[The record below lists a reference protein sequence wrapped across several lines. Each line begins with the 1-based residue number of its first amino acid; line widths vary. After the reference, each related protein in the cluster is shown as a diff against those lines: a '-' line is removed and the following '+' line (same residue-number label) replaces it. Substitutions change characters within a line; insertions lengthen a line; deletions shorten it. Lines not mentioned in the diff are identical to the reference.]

1 MTNVYLHGELRNLF
15 GECFKLNIS
24 SPKEVFSAINAN
36 KKTFAHTVKK
46 LAIKGVLYRIVI
58 DDEVLSNPKELDV
71 QKAPKEMHIVP
82 VVWGAGGNSG
92 GILMLAA
99 GVALVAITA
108 GAAAPALAGAMG
120 LSVTA
125 GSAAATAGAAV
136 GSLTALGSVV
146 ASVGVSLAIQGAMS
160 LLFPQP
166 KPDFNQEVAA
176 GGKSYLFGNKPSNVS
191 QGQAVPVGY
200 GRLLIGSSQIS
211 AATNHHP
218 LATDIKQLMTPV
230 DKPIN
235 DYTELVSEDE
245 APSPYGLNAD
255 GFSTNQSANDSESQ
269 IFSTIN
275 ILNSYINVITSSA
288 GKVATDPVEVVVTTN
303 GETVSNPDLSTYN
316 PDIVYDWKELSATK
330 KGAVAI
336 ETAFSFQNGLAYRSY
351 NPNKFELKT
360 KSTNSVNTAANY
372 FVQYPTNTLVTWGPT
387 EFANLNFPTFDS
399 SYKFVRK
406 EITKYLQTSDITAAA
421 RSTLT
426 VTITTKTDHGF
437 VVGNVV
443 DISGLTGTTNANGL
457 KTIKTT
463 ATSNTFTYDLVS
475 GTSTETYAVANY
487 PKAILTRYFVATQ
500 SGYFPKKIT
509 AASRNL
515 TTVTVTSSSHGLS
528 VGNVVII
535 EGLTGTVYPSG
546 TRTITEVTTD
556 TFKFVITGA
565 ISTETYTVATT
576 ANALIE
582 VQPFPIVNNAVNT
595 SFWAE
600 ITPPTLQSTFKALKL
615 NTGVI
620 PNLAALGGDWA
631 SAWLE
636 VAGPTTSPANKAD
649 LDSLIDNF
657 PAYTVQ
663 GVYDQELNMTNL
675 RTITSSTLDRNSLDN
690 YAMEFY
696 GYLYVEIDKTK
707 VINSYDAQQGIT
719 YEIVKIG
726 DTGQWAELGLTGAGG
741 AAIMPELGMTF
752 TKNATVPSSLGNGK
766 IYPVNKYSFKIDSD
780 DAADLYID
788 GQLASSFYGNHGF
801 DMNLAQAPEIA
812 DLSSTTEEITL
823 TLGYHRL
830 YARFQDGIG
839 SDGIS
844 LYSKSKL
851 DGGSYSSYALI
862 AKDKLFYSVL
872 NDLNVSKSAKFR
884 SKALP
889 IAASAM
895 KVGRKYKIITSGTT
909 NWTAIG
915 APSSSVG
922 TVFFKTAGSPTGS
935 GGFVFEDLLSYAQQT
950 SATSNRLV
958 RFVSQRPAS
967 SKSGLSVYN
976 AQWQCSAKIGALELK
991 SAPVKIS
998 ITFNATLANTSA
1010 RAVIDP
1016 ALSYNDPAIKQEK

>member
-15 GECFKLNIS
+15 GECFSLNIN

-36 KKTFAHTVKK
+36 KKTFANTVKK
-46 LAIKGVLYRIVI
+46 LATKGVLYRIVV
-58 DDEVLSNPKELDV
+58 DDEVLNNPKELDV

-82 VVWGAGGNSG
+82 VVWGAGSNSG

-99 GVALVAITA
+99 GIALVAVTGGFGAALVPSIFAAGGSLA
-108 GAAAPALAGAMG
+108 GAA
-120 LSVTA
+120 
-125 GSAAATAGAAV
+125 SAVGMIGAAIAV
-136 GSLTALGSVV
+136 
-146 ASVGVSLAIQGAMS
+146 QGAMS

-211 AATNHHP
+211 AATNHYP
-218 LATDIKQLMTPV
+218 LATDIKQLMTPT

-269 IFSTIN
+269 IFSSIN

-288 GKVATDPVEVVVTTN
+288 AKVATDPVEVVVTTN
-303 GETVSNPDLSTYN
+303 GEVVSNPDISTYN
-316 PDIVYDWKELSATK
+316 PDVVYDWKELSSTK
-330 KGAVAI
+330 KGAIAI
-336 ETAFSFQNGLAYRSY
+336 ETAFAFQNGLAYRSY
-351 NPNKFELKT
+351 DPIPFQLKT
-360 KSTNSVNTAANY
+360 KTTNAINTSANY
-372 FVQYPTNTLVTWGPT
+372 FVTYPTNTLVKWGPT

-406 EITKYLQTSDITAAA
+406 EVTKYLHTNYISGATIA
-421 RSTLT
+421 SLT
-426 VTITTKTDHGF
+426 VTVTTTTNHGYAIGNIVEVTGITGSPNVNGTKT
-437 VVGNVV
+437 
-443 DISGLTGTTNANGL
+443 ITSTP
-457 KTIKTT
+457 
-463 ATSNTFTYDLVS
+463 TSNTFTYVLAS
-475 GTSTETYAVANY
+475 GTGNGSYTAASNATAVF
-487 PKAILTRYFVATQ
+487 TRYFVATE
-500 SGYFPKKIT
+500 SGYSPKLIT
-509 AASRNL
+509 AATRNL
-515 TTVTVTSSSHGLS
+515 DTVTVTSSSHGLS
-528 VGNVVII
+528 VGNVII
-535 EGLTGTVYPSG
+535 VDGLTGTVYANG
-546 TRTITEVTTD
+546 TRTITEVTTN
-556 TFKFVITGA
+556 TFKFVIAGA
-565 ISTETYTVATT
+565 TSTETYTRAAT
-576 ANALIE
+576 ANALRE
-582 VQPFPIVNNAVNT
+582 SQPFPIVSNAVNT

-600 ITPPTLQSTFKALKL
+600 ITAPAFQSTYKALKA

-620 PNLAALGGDWA
+620 PNLTDLGGDWA
-631 SAWLE
+631 SAWSV
-636 VAGPTTSPANKAD
+636 VAGPSTSPTDKAGF
-649 LDSLIDNF
+649 DSLIDNF

-675 RTITSSTLDRNSLDN
+675 RTITRSTLDRNSLDN

-707 VINSYDAQQGIT
+707 VINSYDAQQGVT

-801 DMNLAQAPEIA
+801 DMNLAEPPEI
-812 DLSSTTEEITL
+812 DELSSTTQEVTL

-884 SKALP
+884 SKVLP

-895 KVGRKYKIITSGTT
+895 KVGRKYKIITSGTV

-915 APSSSVG
+915 ASSSSVG
-922 TVFFKTAGSPTGS
+922 TVFFKNATPVTPAPSD
-935 GGFVFEDLLSYAQQT
+935 GFVFEDLLSYAQQT

-958 RFVSQRPAS
+958 RFVSQRPQA

-976 AQWQCSAKIGALELK
+976 SQWQCSAKIGALELK

-998 ITFNATLANTSA
+998 ITFNATIANTSA
-1010 RAVIDP
+1010 RATIDP
-1016 ALSYNDPAIKQEK
+1016 TLSYNSSP

>member
-36 KKTFAHTVKK
+36 KKTFANTVKK
-46 LAIKGVLYRIVI
+46 LATKGVLYRIVV
-58 DDEVLSNPKELDV
+58 DDEVLNNPKELDV

-82 VVWGAGGNSG
+82 VVWGAGSNSG

-99 GVALVAITA
+99 GIALVAVTGGFGAALVPSIFAAGGSLA
-108 GAAAPALAGAMG
+108 GAA
-120 LSVTA
+120 
-125 GSAAATAGAAV
+125 SAVGMIGAAIAV
-136 GSLTALGSVV
+136 
-146 ASVGVSLAIQGAMS
+146 QGAMS

-200 GRLLIGSSQIS
+200 GRLLVGSSQIS
-211 AATNHHP
+211 AATNHYP
-218 LATDIKQLMTPV
+218 LATDIKQLMTPT

-269 IFSTIN
+269 IFSSIN

-288 GKVATDPVEVVVTTN
+288 AKVATDPVEVVVTTN
-303 GETVSNPDLSTYN
+303 GEVVSNPDISTYN
-316 PDIVYDWKELSATK
+316 PDVVYDWKELSSTK
-330 KGAVAI
+330 KGAIAI
-336 ETAFSFQNGLAYRSY
+336 ETAFAFQNGLAYRSY
-351 NPNKFELKT
+351 DPIPFQLKT
-360 KSTNSVNTAANY
+360 KTTNAINTSANY
-372 FVQYPTNTLVTWGPT
+372 FVTYPTNTLVKWGPT

-406 EITKYLQTSDITAAA
+406 EVTKYLHTNYISGATIA
-421 RSTLT
+421 SLT
-426 VTITTKTDHGF
+426 VTVTTTTNHGYAIGNIVEVTGITGSPNVNGTKT
-437 VVGNVV
+437 
-443 DISGLTGTTNANGL
+443 ITSTP
-457 KTIKTT
+457 
-463 ATSNTFTYDLVS
+463 TSNTFTYVLAS
-475 GTSTETYAVANY
+475 GTGNGSYTAASNATAVF
-487 PKAILTRYFVATQ
+487 TRYFVATE
-500 SGYFPKKIT
+500 SGYSPKLIT
-509 AASRNL
+509 AATRNL
-515 TTVTVTSSSHGLS
+515 DTVTVTSSSHGLS
-528 VGNVVII
+528 VGNVII
-535 EGLTGTVYPSG
+535 VDGLTGTVYANG
-546 TRTITEVTTD
+546 TRTITEVTTN
-556 TFKFVITGA
+556 TFKFVIAGA
-565 ISTETYTVATT
+565 TSTETYTRAAT
-576 ANALIE
+576 ANALRE
-582 VQPFPIVNNAVNT
+582 SQPFPIVSNAVNT

-600 ITPPTLQSTFKALKL
+600 ITAPAFQSTYKALKA

-620 PNLAALGGDWA
+620 PNLTDLGGDWA
-631 SAWLE
+631 SAWSV
-636 VAGPTTSPANKAD
+636 VAGPSTSPTDKAGF
-649 LDSLIDNF
+649 DSLIDNF

-675 RTITSSTLDRNSLDN
+675 RTITRSTLDRNSLDN

-707 VINSYDAQQGIT
+707 VINSYDAQQGVT

-801 DMNLAQAPEIA
+801 DMNLAEPPEI
-812 DLSSTTEEITL
+812 DELSSTTQEVTL

-884 SKALP
+884 SKVLP

-895 KVGRKYKIITSGTT
+895 KVGRKYKIITSGTV

-915 APSSSVG
+915 ASSSSVG
-922 TVFFKTAGSPTGS
+922 TVFFKNATPVTPAPSD
-935 GGFVFEDLLSYAQQT
+935 GFVFEDLLSYAQQT

-958 RFVSQRPAS
+958 RFVSQRPQA

-976 AQWQCSAKIGALELK
+976 SQWQCSAKIGALELK

-998 ITFNATLANTSA
+998 ITFNATIANTSA
-1010 RAVIDP
+1010 RATIDP
-1016 ALSYNDPAIKQEK
+1016 TLSYNSSP

>member
-46 LAIKGVLYRIVI
+46 LAIKGVLYRIVV
-58 DDEVLSNPKELDV
+58 DDEVLNTPKELSI

-99 GVALVAITA
+99 GIALIAVTGGLGFAGLGAFAGATTA
-108 GAAAPALAGAMG
+108 GVAGATVTAAAGSLAGISGAVAAIG
-120 LSVTA
+120 A
-125 GSAAATAGAAV
+125 G
-136 GSLTALGSVV
+136 
-146 ASVGVSLAIQGAMS
+146 LAIQGVMS

-387 EFANLNFPTFDS
+387 EFANLNVPTFDS

-406 EITKYLQTSDITAAA
+406 EITKYLQTNDITAAT

-475 GTSTETYAVANY
+475 GTSTETYTVTNY
-487 PKAILTRYFVATQ
+487 PKAILTRYFVATV

-535 EGLTGTVYPSG
+535 EGLTGTVYPNG
-546 TRTITEVTTD
+546 VRTITEVTTD

-565 ISTETYTVATT
+565 ISTETYTAATT

-884 SKALP
+884 SKVLP

-958 RFVSQRPAS
+958 RFVSQRPVS

-1016 ALSYNDPAIKQEK
+1016 ALSYNDPTTKR

>member
-46 LAIKGVLYRIVI
+46 LAIKGVLYRIVV
-58 DDEVLSNPKELDV
+58 DDEVLNTPKELEI

-82 VVWGAGGNSG
+82 VIWGAGSNAG

-99 GVALVAITA
+99 GIALVAVTGGFGTALVPSIFAAGGSLA
-108 GAAAPALAGAMG
+108 GAAGAVGMI
-120 LSVTA
+120 
-125 GSAAATAGAAV
+125 GAAIAV
-136 GSLTALGSVV
+136 Q
-146 ASVGVSLAIQGAMS
+146 GVMT

-200 GRLLIGSSQIS
+200 GRLLVGSSQIS
-211 AATNHHP
+211 AATNHYP

-269 IFSTIN
+269 IFSSIN

-387 EFANLNFPTFDS
+387 EFANLDFPTFDP

-406 EITKYLQTSDITAAA
+406 EIAKYLQTSDITAAA

-457 KTIKTT
+457 KKIKATP
-463 ATSNTFTYDLVS
+463 TSNTFTYDLVS
-475 GTSTETYAVANY
+475 GTSTETYTVTNY
-487 PKAILTRYFVATQ
+487 PKAILTRYFVATL
-500 SGYFPKKIT
+500 SGYSPKTIT

-515 TTVTVTSSSHGLS
+515 DTVTVTSSSHGLS

-535 EGLTGTVYPSG
+535 EGLTGTVYPNG
-546 TRTITEVTTD
+546 VRTITEVTTD
-556 TFKFVITGA
+556 TFKFVISGA
-565 ISTETYTVATT
+565 ISTETYAAAAT
-576 ANALIE
+576 ANALRE
-582 VQPFPIVNNAVNT
+582 TQPFPIVNNAVNT

-620 PNLAALGGDWA
+620 PNLEALGGDWA

-636 VAGPTTSPANKAD
+636 VAGPTTSPVNKAD

-812 DLSSTTEEITL
+812 DLSSTTQEITL

-884 SKALP
+884 SKVLP

-1016 ALSYNDPAIKQEK
+1016 ALSYNDPTTKREK

>member
-15 GECFKLNIS
+15 GECFSLNIN

-36 KKTFAHTVKK
+36 KKTFANTVKK
-46 LAIKGVLYRIVI
+46 LATKGVLYRIVV
-58 DDEVLSNPKELDV
+58 DHEVLTNPKELNV

-82 VVWGAGGNSG
+82 VVWGAGKNAG

-99 GVALVAITA
+99 GVALIAMTGGLGFAGLGVFSAGTTA
-108 GAAAPALAGAMG
+108 GVAGATATTAAGALAGMSGAVAAIG
-120 LSVTA
+120 A
-125 GSAAATAGAAV
+125 G
-136 GSLTALGSVV
+136 
-146 ASVGVSLAIQGAMS
+146 LAIQGVMS

-176 GGKSYLFGNKPSNVS
+176 GGKSYLFGNKPNNAS

-211 AATNHHP
+211 AATNHYP
-218 LATDIKQLMTPV
+218 LATDIKQLMTPA

-245 APSPYGLNAD
+245 APSPYNLNAD
-255 GFSTNQSANDSESQ
+255 GFSTNQSANDSESET
-269 IFSTIN
+269 FSSIN

-288 GKVATDPVEVVVTTN
+288 AKVATDPVEVVVTTN
-303 GETVSNPDLSTYN
+303 GEVVSNPDISTYN
-316 PDIVYDWKELSATK
+316 PDVVYDWKELSSTK
-330 KGAVAI
+330 KGAIAI
-336 ETAFSFQNGLAYRSY
+336 ETAFAFQNGLAYRSY
-351 NPNKFELKT
+351 DPIPFQLKT
-360 KSTNSVNTAANY
+360 KTTNAINTSANY
-372 FVQYPTNTLVTWGPT
+372 FVTYPTNTLIKWGPT

-406 EITKYLQTSDITAAA
+406 EVTKYLHTNYISGATIA
-421 RSTLT
+421 SLT
-426 VTITTKTDHGF
+426 VTVTTTTNHGYAIGNIVEVTGITGSPNVNGTKT
-437 VVGNVV
+437 
-443 DISGLTGTTNANGL
+443 ITSTP
-457 KTIKTT
+457 
-463 ATSNTFTYDLVS
+463 TSNTFTYVLAS
-475 GTSTETYAVANY
+475 GTGDGVYTAASNATAVF
-487 PKAILTRYFVATQ
+487 TRYFVATE
-500 SGYFPKKIT
+500 SGYSPKLIT
-509 AASRNL
+509 AATRNL
-515 TTVTVTSSSHGLS
+515 DTVTVTSSSHGLS
-528 VGNVVII
+528 VGNVVVVD
-535 EGLTGTVYPSG
+535 GLTGTVYANG
-546 TRTITEVTTD
+546 TRTITEVATN
-556 TFKFVITGA
+556 TFKFVIAGA
-565 ISTETYTVATT
+565 TSTETYTRTAT
-576 ANALIE
+576 ANAIRE
-582 VQPFPIVNNAVNT
+582 SQPFPIVNNAVNT

-600 ITPPTLQSTFKALKL
+600 ITAPAFQSTYKALKA

-620 PNLAALGGDWA
+620 PELGALGGDWA
-631 SAWLE
+631 SAWSV
-636 VAGPTTSPANKAD
+636 VAGPATSPTDKAGF
-649 LDSLIDNF
+649 DSLIDNF

-675 RTITSSTLDRNSLDN
+675 RTITRSTLDRNSLDN

-696 GYLYVEIDKTK
+696 GYLYVEMDKTK

-726 DTGQWAELGLTGAGG
+726 DTGQWAELGLTGVGG
-741 AAIMPELGMTF
+741 VAIMPELGMTF
-752 TKNATVPSSLGNGK
+752 TKNASLPSSLGNGK

-801 DMNLAQAPEIA
+801 DMNLVPAPTIA
-812 DLSSTTEEITL
+812 NLSSTTEEVTL

-884 SKALP
+884 SKVLP

-915 APSSSVG
+915 SPSSSVG
-922 TVFFKTAGSPTGS
+922 TVFFKTAGSITGS

-958 RFVSQRPAS
+958 RFVSQRPQA

-976 AQWQCSAKIGALELK
+976 SQWQCSAKIGALELK

-998 ITFNATLANTSA
+998 ITFNATIANTSA
-1010 RAVIDP
+1010 RGVIDST
-1016 ALSYNDPAIKQEK
+1016 LSYNTSP

>member
-15 GECFKLNIS
+15 GECFSLNIN

-36 KKTFAHTVKK
+36 KKTFANTVKK
-46 LAIKGVLYRIVI
+46 LATKGILYRIVI
-58 DDEVLSNPKELDV
+58 DGEVLTNSKEIYIE
-71 QKAPKEMHIVP
+71 KAPEEMHIVP
-82 VVWGAGGNSG
+82 VIWGAGKNAG

-99 GVALVAITA
+99 GVALIAATGGLASIGIAGFSSLGA
-108 GAAAPALAGAMG
+108 GAAAG
-120 LSVTA
+120 STA
-125 GSAAATAGAAV
+125 AAV
-136 GSLTALGSVV
+136 GTTLSALG
-146 ASVGVSLAIQGAMS
+146 AGLAIQGVMS

-176 GGKSYLFGNKPSNVS
+176 GGKSYLFGNKPNNAS

-211 AATNHHP
+211 AATNHYP
-218 LATDIKQLMTPV
+218 LATDIKQLMTPA

-245 APSPYGLNAD
+245 APSPYNLNAD
-255 GFSTNQSANDSESQ
+255 GFSTNQSANDSESET
-269 IFSTIN
+269 FSSIN

-288 GKVATDPVEVVVTTN
+288 AKVATDPVEVVVTTN
-303 GETVSNPDLSTYN
+303 GEVVSNPDISTYN
-316 PDIVYDWKELSATK
+316 PDVVYDWKELSSTK
-330 KGAVAI
+330 KGAIAI
-336 ETAFSFQNGLAYRSY
+336 ETAFAFQNGLAYRSY
-351 NPNKFELKT
+351 DPIPFQLKT
-360 KSTNSVNTAANY
+360 KTTNAINTSANY
-372 FVQYPTNTLVTWGPT
+372 FVTYPTNTLIKWGPT

-406 EITKYLQTSDITAAA
+406 EVTKYLHTNYISGATIA
-421 RSTLT
+421 SLT
-426 VTITTKTDHGF
+426 VTVTTTTNHGYAIGNIVEVTGITGSPNVNGTKT
-437 VVGNVV
+437 
-443 DISGLTGTTNANGL
+443 ITSTP
-457 KTIKTT
+457 
-463 ATSNTFTYDLVS
+463 TSNTFTYVLAS
-475 GTSTETYAVANY
+475 GTGDGVYTAASNATAVF
-487 PKAILTRYFVATQ
+487 TRYFVATE
-500 SGYFPKKIT
+500 SGYSPKLIT
-509 AASRNL
+509 AATRNL
-515 TTVTVTSSSHGLS
+515 DTVTVTSSSHGLS
-528 VGNVVII
+528 VGNVVVVD
-535 EGLTGTVYPSG
+535 GLTGTVYANG
-546 TRTITEVTTD
+546 TRTITEVATN
-556 TFKFVITGA
+556 TFKFVIAGA
-565 ISTETYTVATT
+565 TSTETYTRTAT
-576 ANALIE
+576 ANAIRE
-582 VQPFPIVNNAVNT
+582 SQPFPIVNNAVNT

-600 ITPPTLQSTFKALKL
+600 ITAPAFQSTYKALKA

-620 PNLAALGGDWA
+620 PELGALGGDWA
-631 SAWLE
+631 SAWSV
-636 VAGPTTSPANKAD
+636 VAGPATSPTDKAGF
-649 LDSLIDNF
+649 DSLIDNF

-675 RTITSSTLDRNSLDN
+675 RTITRSTLDRNSLDN

-696 GYLYVEIDKTK
+696 GYLYVEMDKTK

-726 DTGQWAELGLTGAGG
+726 DTGQWAELGLTGVGG
-741 AAIMPELGMTF
+741 VAIMPELGMTF
-752 TKNATVPSSLGNGK
+752 TKNASLPSSLGNGK

-801 DMNLAQAPEIA
+801 DMNLVPAPTIA
-812 DLSSTTEEITL
+812 NLSSTTEEVTL

-884 SKALP
+884 SKVLP

-915 APSSSVG
+915 SPSSSVG
-922 TVFFKTAGSPTGS
+922 TVFFKTAGSITGS

-958 RFVSQRPAS
+958 RFVSQRPQA

-976 AQWQCSAKIGALELK
+976 SQWQCSAKIGALELK

-998 ITFNATLANTSA
+998 ITFNATIANTSA
-1010 RAVIDP
+1010 RGVIDST
-1016 ALSYNDPAIKQEK
+1016 LSYNTSP

>member
-36 KKTFAHTVKK
+36 KKTFANTVKK

-99 GVALVAITA
+99 GIALVAITA
-108 GAAAPALAGAMG
+108 GAAAPALAAG
-120 LSVTA
+120 LGLTTTTV
-125 GSAAATAGAAV
+125 SAAGVATTTL
-136 GSLTALGSVV
+136 STLGSVV
-146 ASVGVSLAIQGAMS
+146 ASVGASLAIQGVMT

-200 GRLLIGSSQIS
+200 GRLLVGSSQIS
-211 AATNHHP
+211 AATNHYP

-269 IFSTIN
+269 IFSSIN

-387 EFANLNFPTFDS
+387 EFANLDFPTFDP

-406 EITKYLQTSDITAAA
+406 EIAKYLQTSDITAAA

-457 KTIKTT
+457 KKIKATP
-463 ATSNTFTYDLVS
+463 TSNTFTYDLVS
-475 GTSTETYAVANY
+475 GTSTETYTVTNY
-487 PKAILTRYFVATQ
+487 PKAILTRYFVATL
-500 SGYFPKKIT
+500 SGYSPKTIT

-515 TTVTVTSSSHGLS
+515 DTVTVTSSSHGLS

-535 EGLTGTVYPSG
+535 EGLTGTVYPNG

-556 TFKFVITGA
+556 TFKFVISGA
-565 ISTETYTVATT
+565 TSTETYAAAAT
-576 ANALIE
+576 ANALRE
-582 VQPFPIVNNAVNT
+582 TQPFPIVNNAVNT

-600 ITPPTLQSTFKALKL
+600 ITPPTLQSTFKALKS

-636 VAGPTTSPANKAD
+636 VAGPTTSPVNKAD

-812 DLSSTTEEITL
+812 DLSSTTQEITL

-884 SKALP
+884 SKVLP

-958 RFVSQRPAS
+958 RFVSQRPVS

-1010 RAVIDP
+1010 RAVIDST
-1016 ALSYNDPAIKQEK
+1016 LSYNDPAIKKDK

>member
-15 GECFKLNIS
+15 GECFSLNIN

-36 KKTFAHTVKK
+36 KKTFANTVKK
-46 LAIKGVLYRIVI
+46 LATKGILYRIVI
-58 DDEVLSNPKELDV
+58 DGEVLTNSKEIYIE
-71 QKAPKEMHIVP
+71 KAPEEMHIVP
-82 VVWGAGGNSG
+82 VIWGAGKNAG

-99 GVALVAITA
+99 GVALIAATGGLASIGIAGFSSLGA
-108 GAAAPALAGAMG
+108 GAAAG
-120 LSVTA
+120 STA
-125 GSAAATAGAAV
+125 AAV
-136 GSLTALGSVV
+136 GTTLSALG
-146 ASVGVSLAIQGAMS
+146 AGLAIQGVMS

-176 GGKSYLFGNKPSNVS
+176 GGKSYLFGNKPNNAS

-211 AATNHHP
+211 AATNHYP
-218 LATDIKQLMTPV
+218 LATDIKQLMTPA

-245 APSPYGLNAD
+245 APSPYNLNAD
-255 GFSTNQSANDSESQ
+255 GFSTNQSANDSESET
-269 IFSTIN
+269 FSSIN

-288 GKVATDPVEVVVTTN
+288 AKVATDPVEVVVTTN
-303 GETVSNPDLSTYN
+303 GEVVSNPDISTYN
-316 PDIVYDWKELSATK
+316 PDVVYDWKELSSTK
-330 KGAVAI
+330 KGAIAI
-336 ETAFSFQNGLAYRSY
+336 ETAFAFQNGLAYRSY
-351 NPNKFELKT
+351 DPIPFQLKT
-360 KSTNSVNTAANY
+360 KTTNAINTSANY
-372 FVQYPTNTLVTWGPT
+372 FVTYPTNTLIKWGPT

-406 EITKYLQTSDITAAA
+406 EVTKYLHTNYISGATIA
-421 RSTLT
+421 SLT
-426 VTITTKTDHGF
+426 VTVTTTTNHGYAIGNIVEVTGITGSPNVNGTKT
-437 VVGNVV
+437 
-443 DISGLTGTTNANGL
+443 ITSTP
-457 KTIKTT
+457 
-463 ATSNTFTYDLVS
+463 TSNTFTYVLAS
-475 GTSTETYAVANY
+475 GTGDGVYTAASNATAVF
-487 PKAILTRYFVATQ
+487 TRYFVATE
-500 SGYFPKKIT
+500 SGYSPKLIT
-509 AASRNL
+509 AATRNL
-515 TTVTVTSSSHGLS
+515 DTVTVTSSSHGLS
-528 VGNVVII
+528 VGNVVVVD
-535 EGLTGTVYPSG
+535 GLTGTVYANG
-546 TRTITEVTTD
+546 TRTITEVATN
-556 TFKFVITGA
+556 TFKFVIAGA
-565 ISTETYTVATT
+565 TSTETYTRTAT
-576 ANALIE
+576 ANAIRE
-582 VQPFPIVNNAVNT
+582 SQPFPIVNNAVNT

-600 ITPPTLQSTFKALKL
+600 ITAPAFQSTYKALKA

-620 PNLAALGGDWA
+620 PELGALGGDWA
-631 SAWLE
+631 SAWSV
-636 VAGPTTSPANKAD
+636 VAGPATSPTDKAGF
-649 LDSLIDNF
+649 DSLIDNF

-675 RTITSSTLDRNSLDN
+675 RTITRSTLDRNSLDN

-696 GYLYVEIDKTK
+696 GYLYVEMDKTK

-726 DTGQWAELGLTGAGG
+726 DTGQWAELGLTGVGG
-741 AAIMPELGMTF
+741 VAIMPELGMTF
-752 TKNATVPSSLGNGK
+752 TKNASLPSSLGNGK

-801 DMNLAQAPEIA
+801 DMNLVPAPTIA
-812 DLSSTTEEITL
+812 NLSSTTEEVTL

-884 SKALP
+884 SKVLP

-909 NWTAIG
+909 NSTAIG
-915 APSSSVG
+915 SPSSSVG
-922 TVFFKTAGSPTGS
+922 TVFFKTAGSITGS

-958 RFVSQRPAS
+958 RFVSQRPQA

-976 AQWQCSAKIGALELK
+976 SQWQCSAKIGALELK

-998 ITFNATLANTSA
+998 ITFNATIANTSA
-1010 RAVIDP
+1010 RGVIDST
-1016 ALSYNDPAIKQEK
+1016 LSYNTSP

>member
-1 MTNVYLHGELRNLF
+1 MTNIYLHGELRNLF
-15 GECFKLNIS
+15 GECFTLNIS
-24 SPKEVFSAINAN
+24 SPKEIFSAINAN
-36 KKTFAHTVKK
+36 KKTFANTVKK

-58 DDEVLSNPKELDV
+58 DDEVLSNPKELNV

-82 VVWGAGGNSG
+82 VVWGAGSNSG

-99 GVALVAITA
+99 GIALVAITA
-108 GAAAPALAGAMG
+108 GAAAPALAAG
-120 LSVTA
+120 LGLTSTA
-125 GSAAATAGAAV
+125 VSAAGVATTT
-136 GSLTALGSVV
+136 LTTLGSVV
-146 ASVGVSLAIQGAMS
+146 ASVGAGLAIQGVMS

-200 GRLLIGSSQIS
+200 GRLLVGSSQIS
-211 AATNHHP
+211 AATNHYP

-245 APSPYGLNAD
+245 APSPYNLNAD
-255 GFSTNQSANDSESQ
+255 GFSTNQSANDSESET
-269 IFSTIN
+269 FSSIN

-288 GKVATDPVEVVVTTN
+288 AKVATDPVEVVVKTN
-303 GETVSNPDLSTYN
+303 GEVVSNPDVSTYN
-316 PDIVYDWKELSATK
+316 PDVVYDWKELSSTK
-330 KGAVAI
+330 KGAIAI
-336 ETAFSFQNGLAYRSY
+336 ETAFAFQNGLAYRSY
-351 NPNKFELKT
+351 DPIPFQLKT
-360 KSTNSVNTAANY
+360 KTTNAINTSANY
-372 FVQYPTNTLVTWGPT
+372 FVTYPTNTLIKWGPT

-399 SYKFVRK
+399 SYKFVKK
-406 EITKYLQTSDITAAA
+406 EVTKYLHTNYISGATI
-421 RSTLT
+421 SSLT
-426 VTITTKTDHGF
+426 VTVTTKTNHGYAA
-437 VVGNVV
+437 GNIVEV
-443 DISGLTGTTNANGL
+443 TGITGSPNVNGT
-457 KTIKTT
+457 KTITST
-463 ATSNTFTYDLVS
+463 PASNTFTYVLAS
-475 GTSTETYAVANY
+475 GTGDGVYTAASNATAVF
-487 PKAILTRYFVATQ
+487 TRYFVATE
-500 SGYFPKKIT
+500 SGYSPKPIT
-509 AASRNL
+509 AATRNL
-515 TTVTVTSSSHGLS
+515 DTVTVTSSSHGLS
-528 VGNVVII
+528 VGNVIVVD
-535 EGLTGTVYPSG
+535 GLTGTVYANG
-546 TRTITEVTTD
+546 TRTITEVATN
-556 TFKFVITGA
+556 TFKFVISGA
-565 ISTETYTVATT
+565 TSTETYTAAST
-576 ANALIE
+576 ANAIRE
-582 VQPFPIVNNAVNT
+582 SQPFPIVNNAVNT

-600 ITPPTLQSTFKALKL
+600 ITAPAFQSTYKALKA

-620 PNLAALGGDWA
+620 PELGALGGDWA
-631 SAWLE
+631 SAWSV
-636 VAGPTTSPANKAD
+636 VAGPSTSPENKTD
-649 LDSLIDNF
+649 FDSLIDNF

-663 GVYDQELNMTNL
+663 GVYDQELSMTNL
-675 RTITSSTLDRNSLDN
+675 RTITRSTLDRNSLDN

-696 GYLYVEIDKTK
+696 GYLYVEMDKTK
-707 VINSYDAQQGIT
+707 VINSYDAQEGIT

-726 DTGQWAELGLTGAGG
+726 DTGQWAELGLTGVGG

-752 TKNATVPSSLGNGK
+752 TKNASLPSSLGNGK

-780 DAADLYID
+780 DAADLYVD

-801 DMNLAQAPEIA
+801 DMQLVPPPAIA
-812 DLSSTTEEITL
+812 DLNSTTQEVTL

-844 LYSKSKL
+844 LYGKSKL

-862 AKDKLFYSVL
+862 GKDKLFYSVL

-884 SKALP
+884 SKVLP

-915 APSSSVG
+915 ASSSSVG
-922 TVFFKTAGSPTGS
+922 TVFFKTATSVTGS

-958 RFVSQRPAS
+958 RFVSQRPQA

-976 AQWQCSAKIGALELK
+976 SQWQCSAKIGALELK

-998 ITFNATLANTSA
+998 ITFNETLANTSA
-1010 RAVIDP
+1010 RGAIDP
-1016 ALSYNDPAIKQEK
+1016 TLSYNDPPIKRDK